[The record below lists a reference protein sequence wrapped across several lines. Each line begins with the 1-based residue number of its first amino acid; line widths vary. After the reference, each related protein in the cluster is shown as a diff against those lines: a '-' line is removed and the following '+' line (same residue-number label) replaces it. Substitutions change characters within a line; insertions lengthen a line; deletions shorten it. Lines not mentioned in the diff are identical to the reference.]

1 MPVNLLIRQ
10 FVNPFLL
17 LLCLCLVASCDS
29 YDDFTTERSETLAFD
44 HDSICFDT
52 LITTIPS
59 ATKTLIVYNHG
70 EKGLRIR
77 EIRLAGGA
85 ESPFRINVDGQ
96 DLSRS
101 ENNRATDF
109 EVRRSDS
116 IFVRCEVTVPEQAV
130 DTAVS
135 VEDALLFTLESG
147 LTQRVVLMA
156 GGQNAWFMRGEVI
169 TADTTLHGG
178 KPIVVYDSLVVA
190 PEATL
195 TLDAGTQL
203 LFHNKAGLM
212 VHGRLVANGTQEA
225 PVVLRGDRMDHIFD
239 YLTYD
244 RLPGSGIWEGVTIGP
259 NSTGNRLT
267 YVDLHSS
274 NFGVVCDTTATD
286 TVSSVTVELLSCRL
300 HNIRG
305 DGLRLGSC
313 RALVRNTEVS
323 NTLGRCVAVTGG
335 VSDFVHCTLAQFY
348 PMSANRGEALFL
360 TNRKDSV
367 SFRPL
372 HRLMFVNC
380 VITGYAE
387 DVLLGDLMENSDYRA
402 EYFFRN
408 CFIAT
413 VEVNDPVRFVEVV
426 YDKQPVTSI
435 FGTTNT
441 DEDFSSWH
449 NFKLIDTENFIYDF
463 TPVEQSRL
471 RNIADPS
478 YCQDMPLDRLGRN
491 RFADGAPDAGCYE
504 FVPEKT
510 H

>member
-212 VHGRLVANGTQEA
+212 VHGRLVANGTLEQ